1 MEAGVS
7 GALEPY
13 GRWWV
18 ENGAIFVADE
28 AIRVFYQDIHDT
40 RRHGPAVDSAMAVA
54 HPRSSVVEP
63 KGDGVCPDR
72 A

>member
-1 MEAGVS
+1 MEPGVS

-18 ENGAIFVADE
+18 ENDAIFVADE
-28 AIRVFYQDIHDT
+28 AILVSYQDIHDS
-40 RRHGPAVDSAMAVA
+40 RRQSPAVDSAMAVA
-54 HPRSSVVEP
+54 HPRSSVAEP